1 MSVATLL
8 CTTPDVDMLCFP
20 FQLIHNKANINAI
33 NEHGN
38 TPLHYACFWGY
49 DQIAEV
55 SAFST
60 VSKSVIKKKKKFFL
74 HYSLKLIFF

>member
-1 MSVATLL
+1 MMTHYIFF
-8 CTTPDVDMLCFP
+8 T
-20 FQLIHNKANINAI
+20 FQLLHNKANINAI

-55 SAFST
+55 
-60 VSKSVIKKKKKFFL
+60 
-74 HYSLKLIFF
+74 

>member
-1 MSVATLL
+1 MPVFTWGGAEELF
-8 CTTPDVDMLCFP
+8 VVFFG
-20 FQLIHNKANINAI
+20 FQLLHNKANINAI

-55 SAFST
+55 SAFCSWMLPLYT
-60 VSKSVIKKKKKFFL
+60 FF
-74 HYSLKLIFF
+74 F